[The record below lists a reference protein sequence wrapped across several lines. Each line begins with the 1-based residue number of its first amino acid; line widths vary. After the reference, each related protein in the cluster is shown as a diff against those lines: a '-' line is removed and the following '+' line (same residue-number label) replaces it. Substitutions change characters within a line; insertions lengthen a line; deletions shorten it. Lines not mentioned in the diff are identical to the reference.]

1 MFGES
6 GLLKNKSV
14 LLVTHNGTVLP
25 NFFFLIADAFPQ
37 VKHLSSADNIVV
49 LAAGRVEY
57 QGSPENYELPFDIS
71 DSPKTGPSGDKQ
83 GQGLPVEHVT
93 EVEEEEAPL
102 QKSSIGWVPYTF
114 FARMSSWK
122 QVWLVVVSSL

>member
-1 MFGES
+1 MAVVS
-6 GLLKNKSV
+6 CYHVKSV

-25 NFFFLIADAFPQ
+25 IFFFLIADA
-37 VKHLSSADNIVV
+37 L
-49 LAAGRVEY
+49 
-57 QGSPENYELPFDIS
+57 
-71 DSPKTGPSGDKQ
+71 
-83 GQGLPVEHVT
+83 GLPVEHVT
-93 EVEEEEAPL
+93 KVEEEEAPL

>member
-1 MFGES
+1 M
-6 GLLKNKSV
+6 
-14 LLVTHNGTVLP
+14 
-25 NFFFLIADAFPQ
+25 
-37 VKHLSSADNIVV
+37 

-122 QVWLVVVSSL
+122 QV